1 VVRDRPPHDE
11 EAGLLKVRNKALG
24 LGADKLDAP
33 TYRTRQAPNLRSR
46 HWRRGTLVQAETA
59 WRSIVPTGSKS
70 KEPSRPVHGFPGKET
85 GNAFQWQGQRSRTRD
100 PKVFFSAL
108 ERAFQ
113 LARSGEMSAIA
124 DIEKQLDREGY
135 DRKVVQG
142 GPLLKG
148 QLRKLIR
155 EASERK
161 GDQKVAPTLS

>member
-1 VVRDRPPHDE
+1 M
-11 EAGLLKVRNKALG
+11 
-24 LGADKLDAP
+24 
-33 TYRTRQAPNLRSR
+33 
-46 HWRRGTLVQAETA
+46 
-59 WRSIVPTGSKS
+59 
-70 KEPSRPVHGFPGKET
+70 
-85 GNAFQWQGQRSRTRD
+85 D

-155 EASERK
+155 EARERK
-161 GDQKVAPTLS
+161 GDQKVAPTPS